1 MNPSTLRRPLPVDFP
16 RRDGAT
22 YDHERDGRRLACQQ
36 NRVLARLRDGEW
48 WTLKR
53 LAQATGDPE
62 ASISARVRDLRKPR
76 FGSHVIERRYVERG
90 LWQYRLVTGQLE
102 LLS

>member
-1 MNPSTLRRPLPVDFP
+1 MNIVGIPH
-16 RRDGAT
+16 RDGKT
-22 YDHERDGRRLACQQ
+22 YDHNRDGTRLHAQH

-62 ASISARVRDLRKPR
+62 ASISARIRDLRKPK
-76 FGSHVIERRYVERG
+76 FGNHVVERRYVAKG
-90 LWQYRLVTGQLE
+90 LWQYRLVTGQLQ
-102 LLS
+102 LIA